1 FGNKGM
7 TADVVTAIRMSGNA
21 ALDLDKARTLLQKRK
36 AIGESSKNEEE
47 GGTSLIARP
56 RIRRRVINDDEI
68 EDTPAQT
75 STTEPVL
82 IPSDEDTVPRDT
94 NESTQHLFDS
104 GFESGELRPVF
115 DEVPLSSFAPTSSI
129 PLPTVS
135 VSLPAL
141 TASVLSPVLTA
152 PTSIPMSTSSVPA
165 STPTTPVVFTFST
178 TPPSAVPSSSVPH
191 VEVSSS
197 NRGMTMRSVTLEIP
211 ANQSLLRKS
220 GRADTWLE
228 PLIGEIEKNKMQSH
242 SCYTLMND
250 IVHSTL
256 KANLIGT
263 ELMGRVSTL
272 EKKERESTKALSEA
286 RKIAEDAL
294 FEAANWKEQFESAQV
309 TVEELQESKAHLEQQ
324 NRGLTSELGIVNASW
339 GQLKRD
345 KELLE
350 CSLSKAND
358 EIKELKALMEKKEE
372 YAREL
377 AQNLTHAQNDLRIS
391 SDKIRALESSHASL
405 EASLDSHLAEHQ
417 IMKNDLAMW
426 EKEYKALEK
435 EYNAL
440 EENFNIDV
448 SWAFLNSRRDAL
460 MEATQ
465 ENFDLQSELAKVI
478 DTIEKGQQPA
488 DTPSPALG
496 TIDTPSPA
504 LEAPGTEE
512 FLNSEAVTEVLEVVI
527 PASEGETSMT
537 QSMGIEVPVTIT
549 SLVDV
554 ITSSS
559 AETAPIAASSEVVTA
574 PVIASESDVT
584 TFNDC

>member
-1 FGNKGM
+1 MTMIMDGFGNRGM
-7 TADVVTAIRMSGNA
+7 TADVVTALRMSGNV
-21 ALDLDKARTLLQKRK
+21 ALDLGKTRTLLQKRK
-36 AIGESSKNEEE
+36 AIGEGSKNEEE
-47 GGTSLIARP
+47 G
-56 RIRRRVINDDEI
+56 
-68 EDTPAQT
+68 
-75 STTEPVL
+75 
-82 IPSDEDTVPRDT
+82 DEDTVPRNT
-94 NESTQHLFDS
+94 NESTQHLF
-104 GFESGELRPVF
+104 ESGELGPVF
-115 DEVPLSSFAPTSSI
+115 DEVPLSSFAPISSI

-141 TASVLSPVLTA
+141 TTSVLSPVLIA
-152 PTSIPMSTSSVPA
+152 STSIPRSTSSVLVP
-165 STPTTPVVFTFST
+165 TPTTPVK
-178 TPPSAVPSSSVPH
+178 H
-191 VEVSSS
+191 DY
-197 NRGMTMRSVTLEIP
+197 GSVTLEIP

-220 GRADTWLE
+220 GRADTWLQ

-272 EKKERESTKALSEA
+272 EKKERESTRALSEA

-294 FEAANWKEQFESAQV
+294 FEAANWKKQFESTQV
-309 TVEELQESKAHLEQQ
+309 TVEELRESKAHLEQQ
-324 NRGLTSELGIVNASW
+324 NHGLTSELGIANASW
-339 GQLKRD
+339 GQLKED

-350 CSLSKAND
+350 RSLSRAND

-372 YAREL
+372 YAKEL
-377 AQNLTHAQNDLRIS
+377 AQNLSHAHNDLRIS
-391 SDKIRALESSHASL
+391 SDRIRALESSHASL

-512 FLNSEAVTEVLEVVI
+512 CLNSEAVTEVLEVDTVH
-527 PASEGETSMT
+527 G
-537 QSMGIEVPVTIT
+537 
-549 SLVDV
+549 
-554 ITSSS
+554 
-559 AETAPIAASSEVVTA
+559 
-574 PVIASESDVT
+574 
-584 TFNDC
+584 N